1 MFKLIRKLLAAPVR
15 PVQPPI
21 PVGLVPRKP
30 SEPSSDPAA
39 SQRAP
44 TPDWDIGLIPHA
56 QRWFERLP
64 EDVRPTQ
71 LCLAFPRIGNRIS
84 LLWPSASLVDGYFE
98 DLLVDKRGGRRGFPT
113 GITQELARLRAYR
126 QRDADLPDTF
136 FGEPDPVVGHG
147 NTGTINTMERTS
159 PGFQARF

>member
-1 MFKLIRKLLAAPVR
+1 MFKLIRKLLTPSVR
-15 PVQPPI
+15 PPATGLGPFRSSMPT
-21 PVGLVPRKP
+21 PVAPEAVN
-30 SEPSSDPAA
+30 
-39 SQRAP
+39 RAP

-56 QRWFERLP
+56 QRWLERLP
-64 EDVRPTQ
+64 AEMRPTQ

-98 DLLVDKRGGRRGFPT
+98 DLLIDKRGGRRGFPD
-113 GITQELARLRAYR
+113 GIPEEIIRLRDFRR
-126 QRDADLPDTF
+126 QDGDVPDTF

-147 NTGTINTMERTS
+147 VSAAVGSPMERTT